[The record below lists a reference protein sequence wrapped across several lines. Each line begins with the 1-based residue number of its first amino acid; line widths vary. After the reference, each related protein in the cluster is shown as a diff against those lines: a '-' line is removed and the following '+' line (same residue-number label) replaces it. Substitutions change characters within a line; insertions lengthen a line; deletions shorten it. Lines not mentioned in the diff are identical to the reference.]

1 MVEEEDDFKFQQRK
15 FNEMTEFAIVSDYEI
30 ISKYLIFLKNGRYM
44 DNSKDLNLSILFYF
58 ERIVKLLKGE
68 WLFFQ
73 AETLT
78 IFNELLNSSHFS
90 K

>member
-1 MVEEEDDFKFQQRK
+1 
-15 FNEMTEFAIVSDYEI
+15 
-30 ISKYLIFLKNGRYM
+30 M

-58 ERIVKLLKGE
+58 ERIVKLRKGE

-78 IFNELLNSSHFS
+78 IFN
-90 K
+90 